1 MNESNAMQNMLKK
14 KKIAKSQ
21 KTTFYTTPDRAG
33 REYGMTLAEKSGKPL
48 KTFEREPVLCRAG
61 MCRLPARYLC
71 SVPASCS
78 SPGTTVGECGH
89 VEVRLPGGLARGGG
103 GQAAEQVGGWKTV

>member
-1 MNESNAMQNMLKK
+1 
-14 KKIAKSQ
+14 
-21 KTTFYTTPDRAG
+21 
-33 REYGMTLAEKSGKPL
+33 MTLAEKSGKPL

-78 SPGTTVGECGH
+78 SPGTTVGEFGH
-89 VEVRLPGGLARGGG
+89 VEVRHPGGLARGGG
-103 GQAAEQVGGWKTV
+103 GQVAEQVGGWKTV